1 MTVRNDKVYAL
12 LKGRSQ
18 YALAEVMGVPQ
29 SNINV
34 WLNGKRQPRYET
46 LVKLAECLDIP
57 TDDLAMRLRE
67 ISNENKQRS

>member
-18 YALAEVMGVPQ
+18 YALADAMGVPQ
-29 SNINV
+29 SSINV
-34 WLNGKRQPRYET
+34 WLNGKRQPRYQT
-46 LVKLAECLDIP
+46 LVRLAECLDVS
-57 TDDLAMRLRE
+57 TDHLAMTLRE